1 MFYRMNLSIWLSL
14 LAVLFTVDQTRAEN
28 SDVFKSEK
36 ETFELEQLAD
46 GLDHSWGMAFLPNGA
61 LLITEREKGL
71 KLYHDKSLRDISLDS
86 FPEVR
91 TRGQGGL
98 LDITIHPAF
107 EQNQLIY
114 LTYSHP
120 LKKGSTTALAKARF
134 ADQKLLDP
142 QTIFIADTG
151 STTSKHYGSR
161 IEFDNNGDLFMT
173 IGDRGNR
180 HNAQK
185 LNSHAGKVLRLDD
198 QGLPAADNPFAQ
210 NDAVLPEIYSYGH
223 RNPQGLTRHY
233 LTGEMWVSEHGPRG
247 GDEINRLQAGVNYGW
262 PIITY
267 GKEYIGGSIGEGTH
281 HPEMQ
286 QPIHQ
291 WTPSIAPAGIT
302 FYSGDAFPNWQ
313 GNLFTTALKFKLL
326 VRQELQDGKIVHEER
341 LLEEEVG
348 RIRAIEQG
356 PDGLLYILTDA
367 NNGALYRL
375 KPPNT

>member
-1 MFYRMNLSIWLSL
+1 MVVFVTGQAAAGSS
-14 LAVLFTVDQTRAEN
+14 VT
-28 SDVFKSEK
+28 FKSEK
-36 ETFELEQLAD
+36 ETFKLELLVD
-46 GLDHSWGMAFLPNGA
+46 GLDHPWGMVFLPDDS

-71 KLYHDKSLRDISLDS
+71 KLYRDKNLHDISLDN
-86 FPEVR
+86 FPKVR

-107 EQNQLIY
+107 KQTRLVY
-114 LTYSHP
+114 FTYSHP
-120 LKKGSTTALAKARF
+120 LKKGSTTALAQARLV
-134 ADQKLLDP
+134 DQKLLDP
-142 QTIFIADTG
+142 QTIFIAETG
-151 STTSKHYGSR
+151 SATSRHYGSR
-161 IEFDNNGDLFMT
+161 IRFDPDGHLFMT

-185 LNSHAGKVLRLDD
+185 LNSHAGKVLRLND
-198 QGLPAADNPFAQ
+198 QGQSAADNPFAQ
-210 NDAVLPEIYSYGH
+210 TGKALPEIYSYGH
-223 RNPQGLTRHY
+223 RNPQGLTQHP

-247 GDEINRLQAGVNYGW
+247 GDEINQIQAGANYGW
-262 PIITY
+262 PVITY
-267 GKEYIGGSIGEGTH
+267 GKEYIGGTIGEGTH

-302 FYSGDAFPNWQ
+302 FYSGVAFPNWQ

-356 PDGLLYILTDA
+356 PDDFLYILTDT

-375 KPPNT
+375 RPPNL

>member
-1 MFYRMNLSIWLSL
+1 MFHKMNLTICLSF
-14 LAVLFTVDQTRAEN
+14 LAVLAVLSQASAEN
-28 SDVFKSEK
+28 SDTFKSEK
-36 ETFELEQLAD
+36 EAFELKLLAD
-46 GLDHSWGMAFLPNGA
+46 GLEHPWGMVFLPDGS

-71 KLYHDKSLRDISLDS
+71 KLYKNNNLHNISLDS

-107 EQNQLIY
+107 EQNQLVY
-114 LTYSHP
+114 FTYSHP
-120 LKKGSTTALAKARF
+120 LKKGSTTALAQARF
-134 ADQKLLDP
+134 AGQELLDP
-142 QTIFIADTG
+142 QTIFIAETG

-161 IEFDNNGDLFMT
+161 IRFDNDGLLFMT

-185 LNSHAGKVLRLDD
+185 LNSHAGKVLRLNDRG
-198 QGLPAADNPFAQ
+198 QPAANNPFTQDA
-210 NDAVLPEIYSYGH
+210 AVLPEIYSYGH
-223 RNPQGLTRHY
+223 RNPQGLTSHY

-247 GDEINRLQAGVNYGW
+247 GDEINQLQAGSNYGW

-302 FYSGDAFPNWQ
+302 FYSGDAFPNWK

-348 RIRAIEQG
+348 RIRAVEQG
-356 PDGLLYILTDA
+356 PDGFLYVLTDA

-375 KPPNT
+375 KPPKT